1 MDERTEDTN
10 QERRESGDTIGTLRI
25 PRRQSAWEPADSE
38 PARPIGPIVRRKTRR
53 FKPAADAATVAAST
67 TEARTG
73 AGTAAQTADVGIP
86 QIDAPPAQ
94 VKRTPRTSAKKELAK
109 QQVSSLLNMLNH
121 GAVSLVSPD
130 AAMRDY
136 EREMVEVPLWAYAE
150 THTDTVGK
158 AFDFAAPAVCI
169 TGVALWLRRVWKIS
183 GAAAPKASIPGR
195 LPTPIRS
202 GGINPES
209 QRVSTAEAPEAPEP
223 PHGRVL
229 TFDDIR
235 TMTEI

>member
-1 MDERTEDTN
+1 MDERTQDTN
-10 QERRESGDTIGTLRI
+10 QAGRESGDTIGTLRI

-53 FKPAADAATVAAST
+53 FKPAADADATAA
-67 TEARTG
+67 AAAKTG
-73 AGTAAQTADVGIP
+73 TGTAAETADVGIP
-86 QIDAPPAQ
+86 QVNAPTAQ

-109 QQVSSLLNMLNH
+109 QQVTSLLNMLNH
-121 GAVSLVSPD
+121 GAVSLVSPA

-150 THTDTVGK
+150 THTDNVGK

-169 TGVALWLRRVWKIS
+169 TGVALWLRRVWKLS
-183 GAAAPKASIPGR
+183 GASAPKMPIPGR
-195 LPTPIRS
+195 QPTPIRPPA
-202 GGINPES
+202 INPDS
-209 QRVSTAEAPEAPEP
+209 QRVTPDAPEAPEP